1 MLKLNQSRFA
11 LLALLPVA
19 GSALAHP
26 GSHADMG
33 NWAVLEHFMSSPL
46 HFGVVAAGAVLLA
59 VGIIW
64 SVRRGR

>member
-1 MLKLNQSRFA
+1 MLKLNQNRFA

-19 GSALAHP
+19 GDALAHA
-26 GSHADMG
+26 GSHADLG
-33 NWAVLEHFMSSPL
+33 GWAMLEHFMSSPF

-64 SVRRGR
+64 SVKRGR